1 MRQREK
7 PPGPTTRRTAE
18 QLRPRLEEAR
28 LELRALYRTLD
39 RLLLAQRLP
48 PGLRQLQEL
57 DADFAEALWVLDQPP
72 GRFDWSAMV
81 NDTLAALARL
91 AATRDGVLGSF
102 DAATRT
108 RIEDRAQATRAILA
122 PEDAYLDIPGRAPA
136 ARRRP

>member
-1 MRQREK
+1 MRRREK
-7 PPGPTTRRTAE
+7 PPGSTTRHTAE

-39 RLLLAQRLP
+39 RLRLAQQLP

-81 NDTLAALARL
+81 KDTLAALARL
-91 AATRDGVLGSF
+91 AATRDGFLGSF
-102 DAATRT
+102 DAPTRA
-108 RIEDRAQATRAILA
+108 RIEDRAQATRTVLA